1 MANRTNYDQ
10 QEFQKNN
17 SNLKFEIDSNKLGLI
32 IKESLDEV
40 AGKCKGDEGKP
51 TVSATDIEVIKNRL
65 SSEIQMMVYN
75 SALNSKLSLLFEYEK
90 HYLDLVKDYKEE
102 IKFAASLQEDIRKER
117 ANFFA
122 STLKEVSKTLKDT
135 DVDSKVTA
143 SWIEELVSSYTK
155 SLDLS
160 SDLAKEQ
167 TFETFGVLKK
177 ESKESV
183 NDKIKDNKIKVQ

>member
-1 MANRTNYDQ
+1 MSQYGKD
-10 QEFQKNN
+10 EFQKNN

-40 AGKCKGDEGKP
+40 AGKCKGDDGKP
-51 TVSATDIEVIKNRL
+51 IVNAIDIEVIKNRL